1 MRGASWTKAL
11 SWLSHKERLSAERLR
26 WLNAAVF
33 APAALILVCQ
43 PTAAQVI
50 PKRGGVLEFAS
61 TVEPGNYDC
70 HGNTSFAFLHP
81 VAPHYSTLLK
91 FDTANYPQVV
101 GDLAQSWEISPDR
114 QTYTF
119 KLRPNVLFH
128 DGSRLTS
135 ADVKASYQRIAHPP
149 PGVVS
154 SRQVDFGAIG
164 AIDTP
169 DPLTIVFYLQWPDAA
184 MLANFASPWNCIYSA
199 AKLAEDPQF
208 PKTHILGTGPFAFV
222 EHKKGESWTGRRWEK
237 YFQTGRPYLDGYE
250 ALFMPAAGVIKA
262 YEAGRIMAEFRGVTP
277 TQRDELTEKLGDRI
291 ATSESPWLSN
301 LLVVFNTN
309 KKPFDDPR
317 VRRAL
322 SLAIDRWGAAERL
335 QSSTFLK
342 YVGGLMRPGANLAMS
357 EAELTMMPG
366 FSRDIGAARTE
377 AKGLLAEAGVGEF
390 SLTLLVRDI
399 PIPHYAGA
407 DLLVQ
412 SWKEI
417 GINVTQD
424 RRNIWDW
431 QKIVDARE
439 FDIALDFS
447 GDFYDDPTFQL
458 TKYVSRDLSPVNFAG
473 STDRFLDALFVAQAM
488 TTDPRER
495 TRIIRAF
502 ERHALKEAYTVPLLW
517 WDRIV
522 ATSSKL
528 RGWNIT
534 PSHFLG
540 QDLTDVW
547 MDK

>member
-1 MRGASWTKAL
+1 MAKFSSR
-11 SWLSHKERLSAERLR
+11 HLR
-26 WLNAAVF
+26 WVGAGVSAMVL
-33 APAALILVCQ
+33 L
-43 PTAAQVI
+43 AAQLTTAEVV

-91 FDTANYPQVV
+91 FDTANYPQVI
-101 GDLAQSWEISPDR
+101 GDLAQSWEVSPDR
-114 QTYTF
+114 LTYTF

-135 ADVKASYQRIAHPP
+135 ADVKASYQRIVHPP
-149 PGVVS
+149 PGVTS

-164 AIDTP
+164 SIDTP
-169 DPLTIVFYLQWPDAA
+169 EPFTVVFHLQWPDAA

-199 AKLAEDPQF
+199 VKLAGDAQF
-208 PKTHILGTGPFAFV
+208 PKTHILGTGPFVFV
-222 EHKKGESWTGRRWEK
+222 EHKKGESWTGRRWER
-237 YFQTGRPYLDGYE
+237 YFQPGKPYLDGYE
-250 ALFMPAAGVIKA
+250 ALFMPGPAIIKA
-262 YEAGRIMAEFRGVTP
+262 YESGRIMAEFRGVTP
-277 TQRDELTEKLGDRI
+277 TQRDELSEKMGERI

-301 LLVVFNTN
+301 LLVVFNTG
-309 KKPFDDPR
+309 KKPFDDSR

-335 QSSTFLK
+335 QNSTFLK

-357 EAELTMMPG
+357 ESELATLPG
-366 FSRDIGAARTE
+366 FSRDIAVSRAE
-377 AKGLLAEAGVGEF
+377 AKRLLAEAGVQDL
-390 SLTLLVRDI
+390 SLNLLIRDI

-417 GINVTQD
+417 GINVVQD

-431 QKIVDARE
+431 QKVVDARE

-458 TKYVSRDLSPVNFAG
+458 TKYVSQDLSPVNFAG

-495 TRIIRAF
+495 ARIVRAF
-502 ERHALKEAYTVPLLW
+502 EQHALKEAYTVPLLW

-522 ATSSKL
+522 ATSSRLK
-528 RGWNIT
+528 GWNIT

-547 MDK
+547 IDR